1 MQFKFKSI
9 EIKNLLSFGNQIVSF
24 DFTEGMVLITGDNG
38 VGKSSLLLDAISF
51 LLYDKPYRDINK
63 NDLIN
68 RTNKKDLYVGG
79 EFSVDNHD
87 YIIRR
92 GLKNKSVDLEFFI
105 DGVKQELL
113 STKSLNQAEII
124 KHIGIDY
131 KMFKQI
137 ISLSINYNKPF
148 LSLPAGE
155 KRELIEKFFNI
166 DVIAKMLKKAKDDLK
181 TLNMNK
187 KLLEQS
193 IDTVATVIAK
203 DKKHILELEKLK
215 SNYDTDTDAKI
226 TELQNELKNKLEYAK
241 ELKQEG
247 KDKTSEYKKID
258 IRDMNELDSV
268 KNEFVKLKNKLE
280 YDIESAETIIHA
292 LSENDVCPS
301 CKSELTEEHKFN
313 ELYTQNCIISNA
325 KSEITT
331 LDYKISS
338 ITNDIKINKN
348 KYDSKVALSYDIKS
362 VKSKYISVCDEI
374 DTIKRNLEDT
384 KNSTFDV
391 DIKSLKRELKTITD
405 KHKLNK
411 IEFLTI
417 KDDIR
422 DAERIRDILSDSGIK
437 SYIFSQ
443 LIPVLNKSVNY
454 YLDLFE
460 IPILIEFD
468 KSMSDTITTL
478 TGSKNV
484 SYYSFSEGEKKKI
497 DMSILLS
504 FIDVTKKIANWNC
517 NLLIIDEL
525 LDSSIDEDG
534 LDKLL
539 NSLSLM
545 IDDNSS
551 EIGIYII
558 SHRLKSNYEFDSVLK
573 VEKNKNGFSTINK
586 IE

>member
-215 SNYDTDTDAKI
+215 SNYDTDTNTKI

-280 YDIESAETIIHA
+280 YDIESAETIIQA

-325 KSEITT
+325 KSEITV

-338 ITNDIKINKN
+338 IINDIKINKD

-374 DTIKRNLEDT
+374 DTMKRNLEDT

-391 DIKSLKRELKTITD
+391 DIKSLKRELKTTTD

-411 IEFLTI
+411 MEFLTI